1 MLSSSSSFSKKQGFS
16 SSILPIATLQL
27 LGVFR
32 NRICGGC
39 APAALPSFLP
49 EAARRSSR
57 KSSLS
62 STATFEGKRVPVKLD
77 NKGGKYVPLTSN
89 LAFVNGRESE
99 RTSEREDKRVFLS
112 FGLKKK
118 MRMNQGEGLGQ
129 VLDLKDGKKV
139 SMGRMIEE
147 LDSIEVPWVFI
158 CPISLEPMQDPVT
171 LCTGQTY
178 ERSNILKWLS
188 LGHFT
193 CPTTM
198 QELWDDSITPN
209 RTLHHLI
216 LTWFSHKYMAL
227 KKRSED
233 VEGRVLEILE
243 RLKKVKG
250 QIRVQ
255 ALKELRQV
263 VNAHDSAKKA
273 VVKNDG
279 VKLICSLLGGF
290 TMHTVAS
297 EAIGILV
304 HLDLSSDAK
313 ANLAQPSKV
322 SLVVDTLNEGSLCTK
337 INCMKL
343 LEMLMEGKDSDSR
356 IVSSLSLFVGLL
368 RLVKDKNHPE
378 AVLSS
383 LRLLKTITS
392 HESVRTSIVS
402 IGSIP
407 QLVDALP
414 NLNAECLESALVI
427 LDVLSTLPEGSLALK
442 DCSRTIPNMVKL
454 LMKVSEKCT
463 QLALSVLWAV
473 CKLAPE
479 RCASVAVEAG
489 LAAQLLLV
497 IQSGCN
503 PALKQRSAELLK
515 LCSLNYTATIFISKY
530 ELLIITISPAEDFQ
544 QNPSYGVAISPHSSY
559 FVFVPLG
566 ASTPAAVRVEAYFS
580 LENFLSL

>member
-1 MLSSSSSFSKKQGFS
+1 
-16 SSILPIATLQL
+16 
-27 LGVFR
+27 
-32 NRICGGC
+32 
-39 APAALPSFLP
+39 
-49 EAARRSSR
+49 
-57 KSSLS
+57 
-62 STATFEGKRVPVKLD
+62 
-77 NKGGKYVPLTSN
+77 
-89 LAFVNGRESE
+89 
-99 RTSEREDKRVFLS
+99 
-112 FGLKKK
+112 
-118 MRMNQGEGLGQ
+118 MRMNQREGLGQ

-139 SMGRMIEE
+139 SMGKMIEE

-279 VKLICSLLGGF
+279 VKLISSLLGAF

-343 LEMLMEGKDSDSR
+343 LEMLMEGKESDSR

-392 HESVRTSIVS
+392 HESVRTSIVCV
-402 IGSIP
+402 GSIP

-442 DCSRTIPNMVKL
+442 DCPRTIPNMVKL

-463 QLALSVLWAV
+463 QLALSILWAV

-515 LCSLNYTATIFISKY
+515 LCSLNYTATIFISKCK
-530 ELLIITISPAEDFQ
+530 LTKTIQ
-544 QNPSYGVAISPHSSY
+544 
-559 FVFVPLG
+559 
-566 ASTPAAVRVEAYFS
+566 
-580 LENFLSL
+580 